1 MNDAQK
7 TSKKVMGYTALGI
20 IFLTLFIGIN
30 FINIKKRAEE
40 HKGPSLPL
48 LPYNMQTE
56 ATYGPAKKELF
67 KEFLNPVQRE
77 QKTTHQKETDP
88 LLSSYIAMVILILLL
103 SSRTFT
109 MLEEEAQTKREKIRE
124 VLKTSGMHLGIGLI
138 EIGLCTG
145 YLLREAT
152 IVPFQLER
160 MHMMLLTSLFFI
172 TSILVLFIGL
182 ISIQKEKCKQS

>member
-56 ATYGPAKKELF
+56 ATRPSKKRALQRIF
-67 KEFLNPVQRE
+67 K
-77 QKTTHQKETDP
+77 
-88 LLSSYIAMVILILLL
+88 
-103 SSRTFT
+103 SRTKR
-109 MLEEEAQTKREKIRE
+109 TKNDSPKRN
-124 VLKTSGMHLGIGLI
+124 
-138 EIGLCTG
+138 
-145 YLLREAT
+145 
-152 IVPFQLER
+152 
-160 MHMMLLTSLFFI
+160 
-172 TSILVLFIGL
+172 
-182 ISIQKEKCKQS
+182 